1 MTVEGEGEGELVH
14 ERLVPRAQRDSRCAT
29 LARQEARLAPRMRLS
44 VRLGVRLGVRLS
56 VRRPR
61 QLLTRA
67 RRRRRAQRKQRAHA
81 VELSQLA
88 GEREEGVA
96 PEHVVPAHLVERQTL
111 ERRRGH
117 ALAHALELGR
127 VELRKLQ
134 VRRWQVRTVIH
145 CLQRNVT
152 KNGVDWFV
160 GSDRLRGDPPPQI
173 PQ

>member
-29 LARQEARLAPRMRLS
+29 LARQEARLAPRVRRS
-44 VRLGVRLGVRLS
+44 VRLSVRLS
-56 VRRPR
+56 VRRPW
-61 QLLTRA
+61 QLLARA
-67 RRRRRAQRKQRAHA
+67 RRRRRAQRKERAHA

-134 VRRWQVRTVIH
+134 VGRWQVRTVIH
-145 CLQRNVT
+145 CLERNPT
-152 KNGVDWFV
+152 KNGVDPFV
-160 GSDRLRGDPPPQI
+160 VGGSVRLRGDPPPQI